1 MSTFIPSVSDSSAS
15 GITGST
21 SSTTTKKSNV
31 LGQDD
36 FMKMLLAQL
45 QNQDPLNPMNGADFA
60 AQLAQFS
67 SLEQL
72 SNLNATMSSLPTYLQ
87 SFSNA
92 QMVNMIGDEAIV
104 KGNIINVSGSTAN
117 IVFSLP
123 SDIQSGTIT
132 ISDSSGNQLGT
143 MQIGSKS
150 AGINTISWDTSKMS
164 TGNYTFT
171 MSAVDKNGAAVTP
184 DTLISGTVTG
194 ATFKDN
200 TAYLTINGQAVAFS
214 NIVAINKSTN

>member
-15 GITGST
+15 GTTSST
-21 SSTTTKKSNV
+21 SSTTTNKSNA

-36 FMKMLLAQL
+36 FMTMLLAQL

-67 SLEQL
+67 SLQQL
-72 SNLNATMSSLPTYLQ
+72 SNLNQTMSSLPTYLQ

-92 QMVNMIGDEAIV
+92 QMVNMIGDDAIV
-104 KGNIINVSGSTAN
+104 KGNTIDVSGSATN
-117 IVFSLP
+117 IAFSLP

-143 MQIGSKS
+143 MQIGSQS
-150 AGINTISWDTSKMS
+150 AGINTIPWDTSNVS

-171 MSAVDKNGAAVTP
+171 MSAVDKNGTAVTA
-184 DTLISGTVTG
+184 DTLISGTITG

-200 TAYLTINGQAVAFS
+200 TAYLTINGQQVAFS
-214 NIVAINKSTN
+214 NVVAINKSTN